1 MLALLHSLRSFL
13 SGDGA
18 LILPEL
24 ELALFAA
31 GILVIDRWLANH
43 EKHWNAFLGLAG
55 TAFSAVT
62 LYVQLGK
69 MRAVRAANPES
80 PGLLGLHRSMVVDSL
95 FLFFA
100 LLILAATAIFILL
113 SVRCLEAAG
122 EKRGSYYALVLF
134 ACAGLMIVA
143 SSVDALAVLLGL
155 EIAAVCFYRL
165 LRFADLP
172 LDAQSAARSFA
183 VFWAASSV
191 ALALG
196 FLLLYDSFRT
206 TNLGRIGAILDVR
219 LDKGIPY
226 AGLTEWHAVVA
237 LVFIAAGAFVLM
249 DAAPLHWTAPSIY
262 EFAPTPVAGLLG
274 TAAKATAFTLLLRL
288 FSFLF
293 LFAHQKWIHVWGGA
307 AILSLLWGNI
317 AAIRQKN
324 ILRVLA
330 YGSVA
335 QTGFILLGIVAANE
349 AGFTGMAYS
358 IGTLVFST
366 AGVFGVIIVLRSNG
380 ARATDL
386 NDLRGLLQ
394 RIPAAAWLLV
404 LFVLALAGVPPA
416 GGFIAK
422 YYLVKGLLLAPHPEL
437 AAFTVANALLSAY
450 AYARIAAHAFKKA
463 PAEGDAAETPSAP
476 IIFTNAQTVALTASA
491 FVSLAMGLYP
501 APFLRIIGY
510 VFGQ

>member
-1 MLALLHSLRSFL
+1 MLALLHNLRTFL

-31 GILVIDRWLANH
+31 GILVIDRWLAQH
-43 EKHWNAFLGLAG
+43 EKHWNAILALAG
-55 TAFSAVT
+55 TAFSGVT

-69 MRAVRAANPES
+69 MRSVRAANSES
-80 PGLLGLHRSMVVDSL
+80 PGLLGLRQSMVVDPL

-100 LLILAATAIFILL
+100 LLILAATAILILL
-113 SVRCLEAAG
+113 SVRYLEAAG
-122 EKRGSYYALVLF
+122 EKRGSYYALLLF
-134 ACAGLMIVA
+134 ACAGLMVVA
-143 SSVDALAVLLGL
+143 SSVDALGVLLGL
-155 EIAAVCFYRL
+155 QIAAVCFYRL
-165 LRFADLP
+165 LRFANLP
-172 LDAQSAARSFA
+172 LETQSAARGFA
-183 VFWAASSV
+183 VFWAGSSV
-191 ALALG
+191 TLTLG
-196 FLLLYDSFRT
+196 FLLLYGSFRT

-219 LDKGIPY
+219 LDKGVAY

-237 LVFIAAGAFVLM
+237 LIFIVAGAFLLM
-249 DAAPLHWTAPSIY
+249 DAAPLHWTAPGIY
-262 EFAPTPVAGLLG
+262 EFAPAPVAGLLG
-274 TAAKATAFTLLLRL
+274 AAAKAAAFALLLRL
-288 FSFLF
+288 FSFLY
-293 LFAHQKWIHVWGGA
+293 LFAHQKWLHVWGGA

-324 ILRVLA
+324 ILRLLA
-330 YGSVA
+330 YASVA
-335 QTGFILLGIVAANE
+335 QTGFILLGLVAANE

-366 AGVFGVIIVLRSNG
+366 AGVFGVVIVLRSSG
-380 ARATDL
+380 ARAAEL
-386 NDLRGLLQ
+386 RDLRGLFQ
-394 RIPAAAWLLV
+394 ASPVAAWLLL

-463 PAEGDAAETPSAP
+463 PVEGAAAETRGPAIMFS
-476 IIFTNAQTVALTASA
+476 NGQTVALTAAA

-501 APFLRIIGY
+501 APFLRVIGY

>member
-80 PGLLGLHRSMVVDSL
+80 PGLLGLHQSMVVDSL

-113 SVRCLEAAG
+113 SVRYLEAAG

-317 AAIRQKN
+317 AAIRQK
-324 ILRVLA
+324 
-330 YGSVA
+330 
-335 QTGFILLGIVAANE
+335 
-349 AGFTGMAYS
+349 
-358 IGTLVFST
+358 
-366 AGVFGVIIVLRSNG
+366 
-380 ARATDL
+380 
-386 NDLRGLLQ
+386 
-394 RIPAAAWLLV
+394 
-404 LFVLALAGVPPA
+404 
-416 GGFIAK
+416 
-422 YYLVKGLLLAPHPEL
+422 
-437 AAFTVANALLSAY
+437 
-450 AYARIAAHAFKKA
+450 
-463 PAEGDAAETPSAP
+463 
-476 IIFTNAQTVALTASA
+476 
-491 FVSLAMGLYP
+491 
-501 APFLRIIGY
+501 
-510 VFGQ
+510 